1 MHCCDGVQTFLEL
14 HIWYCFETATHR
26 VHSHKFWS
34 AFSMFVWLLSG
45 QSFPLRVPAPQKETQ
60 LPMWHLNNSSTS
72 LFSQYTPKGALA
84 YCCQQMQILAQY
96 IILQLGS
103 FLKPLG
109 CKPGSLDPNCWLRK
123 ELQPLLS
130 WFWPCPPQLSVQQVP
145 EWAKKVGCRTA
156 GNFRCYHLVL
166 ECHTPYIGGLQS
178 MSP

>member
-1 MHCCDGVQTFLEL
+1 MGPRTTERDPTSHVALEQFINKCTF
-14 HIWYCFETATHR
+14 C
-26 VHSHKFWS
+26 
-34 AFSMFVWLLSG
+34 
-45 QSFPLRVPAPQKETQ
+45 
-60 LPMWHLNNSSTS
+60 
-72 LFSQYTPKGALA
+72 QYTPKGALA
-84 YCCQQMQILAQY
+84 YCCQQMQILALY

-166 ECHTPYIGGLQS
+166 ECHTPLYWRTAKHVTLVLR
-178 MSP
+178 